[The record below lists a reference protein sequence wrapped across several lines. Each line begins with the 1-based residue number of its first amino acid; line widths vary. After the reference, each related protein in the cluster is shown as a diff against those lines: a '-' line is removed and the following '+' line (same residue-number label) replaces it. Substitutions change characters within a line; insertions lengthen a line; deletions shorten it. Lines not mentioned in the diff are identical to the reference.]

1 MANFVG
7 KPYFV
12 MMIDTEPIRIH
23 KTSQSRLAEI
33 DFQNL
38 KFGREFSDH
47 MFSVEYRDGKWQ
59 QPEII
64 PYGPLEMSPA
74 TSVLHY
80 SQTIF
85 EGMKAYKNEEGR
97 FAMFRPEM
105 NIKRMNLSAKRMCMP
120 EIPEDLFMEGLKTLL
135 KLDSEWIPKEESAS
149 LYIRPLLFATD
160 EFIGI
165 RPSDNY
171 RFLIMT
177 TPVNAYY
184 SKPVNVK
191 IEKKY
196 SRAMVGGTGQAKTG
210 GNYAGSLYPAEQAKK
225 EGYDQLLWTDAK
237 SHEYLEESGTMNVM
251 FVVDGKLLTP
261 SLGDTVL
268 DGVTRR
274 SVIELAKD
282 MGITV
287 EERRIRVDEIVDH
300 LKNGK
305 VEEAFGCGTAAV
317 IAQIAAIGDGEN
329 MYELPPVEGRKLS
342 PKFEKYFRD
351 LKKLRIEDK
360 FGWMVEVS

>member
-1 MANFVG
+1 
-7 KPYFV
+7 
-12 MMIDTEPIRIH
+12 MIDTEPIHIR
-23 KTSQSRLAEI
+23 KTDSSRLPEI
-33 DFQNL
+33 DFDNL
-38 KFGREFSDH
+38 KFGRVFSDH
-47 MFSVEYRDGKWQ
+47 MFSMEYTDGKWK

-64 PYGPLEMSPA
+64 PYGPMEMSPA
-74 TSVLHY
+74 SSVIHY

-97 FAMFRPEM
+97 ISLFRPDM
-105 NIKRMNLSAKRMCMP
+105 NISRMNRSAKRMCMP
-120 EIPEDLFMEGLKTLL
+120 EIPEEVFMEGLKTLL
-135 KLDSEWIPKEESAS
+135 KLDSGWIPSLESAS
-149 LYIRPLLFATD
+149 LYVRPLLFATD

-191 IEKKY
+191 IERKY
-196 SRAMVGGTGQAKTG
+196 SRAVEGGTGAAKTG
-210 GNYAGSLYPAEQAKK
+210 GNYAGSLYPAERAKE
-225 EGYDQLLWTDAK
+225 EGFDQLLWTDAK
-237 SHEYLEESGTMNVM
+237 THEYLEESGTMNVM
-251 FVVDGKLLTP
+251 FVVDGKLWTP
-261 SLGDTVL
+261 ALGETVL

-274 SVIELAKD
+274 SVLELARD
-282 MGITV
+282 MGVEV
-287 EERRIRVDEIVDH
+287 EERSIRVDELVRA
-300 LKNGK
+300 LEENR

-317 IAQIAAIGDGEN
+317 IAQIATIGDGDKR
-329 MYELPPVEGRKLS
+329 YELPPVEGRTLS

-360 FGWMVEVS
+360 FNWMVEIS